1 MKHITEISKTL
12 ATVVTLLASV
22 WFFGEPFL
30 EDYVNHR
37 VEERVISAD
46 VLVKAMN
53 SPYMIDF
60 QREQKRKWE
69 DENLNKESGKIKFS
83 TSLVSKTGMNRKA
96 MEDTLSVMIKI
107 HCKNKD
113 YVTRD
118 ECIFNSKRY
127 GRGVNNLIPM

>member
-1 MKHITEISKTL
+1 MKHITDISKTL

-37 VEERVISAD
+37 IEDRVMSAD
-46 VLVKAMN
+46 VLVKAMS
-53 SPYMIDF
+53 SPYMLDF
-60 QREQKRKWE
+60 QRQQKIRWE
-69 DENLNKESGKIKFS
+69 EEHLNKESGKIKFS

-107 HCKNKD
+107 HCKKQYLD
-113 YVTRD
+113 
-118 ECIFNSKRY
+118 
-127 GRGVNNLIPM
+127 